1 MNISENCVASIH
13 YTLTDGEGKVI
24 DTSEG
29 QEPLAYLHGAGNII
43 PGLEKALLGK
53 VVGDKFNV
61 SIPASE
67 AYGVRDDSMVQEL
80 PSNMFSG
87 IDKIEVGMEFHA
99 ETEHGLQVVTV
110 TKVEGDNVTIDGNHP
125 LAGVDLTFDVEVA
138 DIRAASAEELEH
150 GHAHGAGGHHHH

>member
-1 MNISENCVASIH
+1 MNISNNCVASIH
-13 YTLTDGEGKVI
+13 YTLTNSEGTVI
-24 DTSEG
+24 DSSEG

-43 PGLEKALLGK
+43 PGLEKALVGK

-61 SIPASE
+61 SIPAAE

-87 IDKIEVGMEFHA
+87 IDQIEVGMEFHA
-99 ETEHGLQVVTV
+99 ETEQGLQVVTV
-110 TKVEGDNVTIDGNHP
+110 TKVEGDTVTIDGNHP
-125 LAGVDLTFDVEVA
+125 LAGVDLTFAVEVA
-138 DIRAASAEELEH
+138 EIRQATEEELAH

>member
-110 TKVEGDNVTIDGNHP
+110 TKVDGDNVTIDGNHP

-138 DIRAASAEELEH
+138 EIRAASAEELEH